1 MNNNSLKLYHEIMKK
16 GWIDRNEHSLI
27 WNCVEDEDA
36 RDELDQMGKELQ
48 SGQVRLRN
56 SLLR

>member
-36 RDELDQMGKELQ
+36 R
-48 SGQVRLRN
+48 R
-56 SLLR
+56 